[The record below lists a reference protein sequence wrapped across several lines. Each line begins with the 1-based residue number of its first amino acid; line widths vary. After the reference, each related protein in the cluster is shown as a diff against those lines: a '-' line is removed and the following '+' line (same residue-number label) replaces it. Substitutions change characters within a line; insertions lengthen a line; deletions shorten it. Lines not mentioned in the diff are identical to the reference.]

1 MKKLLF
7 PLTVALFAV
16 SCSASAQSV
25 VDAAQLESMIQKDK
39 TLQLVDI
46 RTPGEWQQ
54 TGTIKNA
61 SRINYYDTDFKAQI
75 FKLDKERP
83 VVLYCAAG
91 GRSRRAAATLAQM
104 GFKKVYDYAGG
115 MSDWLAKGKPTVR

>member
-1 MKKLLF
+1 MNKLLF
-7 PLTVALFAV
+7 FLTVGALAAACT
-16 SCSASAQSV
+16 SSAQSV

-54 TGTIKNA
+54 TGIIKGA
-61 SRINYYDTDFKAQI
+61 SRINFHDADFKEQI
-75 FKLDKERP
+75 SKLDKEKA

-91 GRSRRAAATLAQM
+91 GRSPRAAAALTQM